1 MIDLLARTTL
11 WAIAS
16 LIMLGTMLAVIV
28 VNIPVLLFSLLFDR
42 HSFSRLVQ
50 NFRSAIAQK

>member
-11 WAIAS
+11 WAIVS

-42 HSFSRLVQ
+42 PSFSRLVQ
-50 NFRSAIAQK
+50 NFRTAIVQK

>member
-42 HSFSRLVQ
+42 NSFSRLAQ